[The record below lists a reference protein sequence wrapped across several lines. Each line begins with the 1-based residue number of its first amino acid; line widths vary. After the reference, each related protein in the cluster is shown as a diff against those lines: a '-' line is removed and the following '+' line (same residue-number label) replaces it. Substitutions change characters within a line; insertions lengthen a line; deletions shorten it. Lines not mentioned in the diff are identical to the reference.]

1 MVTITLVKPVTCKRC
16 KGSGNVQARR
26 VHLGI
31 PGTCF
36 DCDGRGRVEGD
47 AATLAAREA
56 ARMERVAEW
65 EAWKV
70 WEAEHKAAGAADVL
84 EGARA
89 LEALEPAR
97 YTKLRTAIRA
107 GHPGVDAALLT
118 YLAQAKA
125 ALTAQG

>member
-1 MVTITLVKPVTCKRC
+1 MRATLVKPVNCKRC
-16 KGSGNVQARR
+16 GGSGNVQARR

-36 DCDGRGRVEGD
+36 DCDGAGRVEGD

-56 ARMERVAEW
+56 QRMERVAEW
-65 EAWKV
+65 EAFHA
-70 WEAEHKAAGAADVL
+70 WEADRKAAGAADVL

-89 LEALEPAR
+89 LEALEPVR
-97 YTKLRTAIRA
+97 YAKLLKAIRA
-107 GHPGVDAALLT
+107 GHPGVDAALLD

-125 ALTAQG
+125 NLATRS

>member
-1 MVTITLVKPVTCKRC
+1 MSATLVKPVTCKRC

-26 VHLGI
+26 VHLGV

-56 ARMERVAEW
+56 ERAEHVAEW
-65 EAWKV
+65 RSFRA
-70 WEAEHKAAGAADVL
+70 WEAERKAAGAVDVL

-97 YTKLRTAIRA
+97 FEKLLKSIRA
-107 GHPGVDAALLT
+107 GHPGVDAALLA
-118 YLAQAKA
+118 YLDQAKA
-125 ALTAQG
+125 DLAARS